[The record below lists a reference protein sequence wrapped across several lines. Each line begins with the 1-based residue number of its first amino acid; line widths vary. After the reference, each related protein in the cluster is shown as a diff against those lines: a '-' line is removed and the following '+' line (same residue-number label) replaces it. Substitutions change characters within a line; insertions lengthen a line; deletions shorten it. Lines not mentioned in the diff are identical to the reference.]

1 MKNTGCVKKKMTHS
15 PSCKNSANDSWG
27 EGVLFIWA
35 AKGCGRTRVLL
46 ALDTLLLLLTG
57 LGPPPK

>member
-1 MKNTGCVKKKMTHS
+1 MTHS
-15 PSCKNSANDSWG
+15 PSCKNSANESWG

>member
-1 MKNTGCVKKKMTHS
+1 MKLKLKSHS
-15 PSCKNSANDSWG
+15 FCKNSANESWG